1 MGRIESAR
9 AAVLQWSR
17 SVLALRGRA
26 LDGPP
31 GPDAPSDDEADT
43 IFDVTG
49 LVMTPAQP
57 AGFFA
62 RSSSWRCTGCGK
74 VHMFSHVVRSSPR
87 RRAPAP
93 ASSSSRASRSTSPGA
108 PASTDAADDLTSL
121 AGNRCRRQLRRSIFP
136 GRVGVKSLAAVGG
149 DAGGLAVERASKT

>member
-17 SVLALRGRA
+17 AVLALRGRA
-26 LDGPP
+26 LDRPLSAEAP
-31 GPDAPSDDEADT
+31 PSDDVDT

-74 VHMFSHVVRSSPR
+74 VHMFSHVVPVVAASPC
-87 RRAPAP
+87 AC
-93 ASSSSRASRSTSPGA
+93 ASIEFEPRLEIDFSWGTPQRQMQ
-108 PASTDAADDLTSL
+108 LT
-121 AGNRCRRQLRRSIFP
+121 
-136 GRVGVKSLAAVGG
+136 
-149 DAGGLAVERASKT
+149 T